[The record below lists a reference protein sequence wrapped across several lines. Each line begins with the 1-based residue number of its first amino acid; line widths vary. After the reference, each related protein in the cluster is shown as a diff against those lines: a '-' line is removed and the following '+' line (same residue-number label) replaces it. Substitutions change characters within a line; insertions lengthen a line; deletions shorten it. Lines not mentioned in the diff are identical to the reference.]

1 MNGVD
6 AVDVDVEMFWSLIYL
21 VEVRVCIRKGVVRC
35 QFCVRFFC
43 FFLFF
48 KKSCSRKISLL
59 TRLLISIPSIKNRSP
74 QPLVINP
81 Y

>member
-43 FFLFF
+43 FFFVFQKKLFS
-48 KKSCSRKISLL
+48 KNL
-59 TRLLISIPSIKNRSP
+59 TSHSAVNIHTFN
-74 QPLVINP
+74 
-81 Y
+81 